1 MGELDLIPSDYRQRR
16 WLRGWARR
24 FTAWAVLL
32 LLVLAVAF
40 VQLQRQV
47 TALRA
52 EGDSLRTRQ
61 TLDEQQRAELLALQD
76 ERATLGQQLA
86 MLKGL
91 QSGIDAELMFTT
103 VDAALG
109 QGPVWFRNWE
119 FRREGVIVPEEQPG
133 LADTGYFIVVP
144 ADGGSRDK
152 PQWMV
157 ETHMLIRG
165 QAADHAALS
174 RFVTAL
180 FRQPGV
186 TDARV
191 QKTALVNDGQ
201 RETVDF
207 DLAVVLR
214 NEAGG

>member
-1 MGELDLIPSDYRQRR
+1 MGELDLIPSDYRQRL
-16 WLRGWARR
+16 WLRNWARR
-24 FTAWAVLL
+24 FAGWVVLL
-32 LLVLAVAF
+32 LLVLATAF

-47 TALRA
+47 KVLRA

-61 TLDEQQRAELLALQD
+61 ALDEQQRAELLALQD
-76 ERATLGQQLA
+76 ERAALGRQLE

-103 VDAALG
+103 IDAALG
-109 QGPVWFRNWE
+109 QSAVWFRNWE

-144 ADGGSRDK
+144 ADGGSRSK

-157 ETHMLIRG
+157 ETHMMIRG
-165 QAADHAALS
+165 RAADHAALS

-186 TDARV
+186 VDARV
-191 QKTALVNDGQ
+191 QKTVLVNEGQ
-201 RETVDF
+201 REIVDF

>member
-16 WLRGWARR
+16 WLRGWVKR
-24 FTAWAVLL
+24 FAAWALL
-32 LLVLAVAF
+32 LLAVLATAF
-40 VQLQRQV
+40 VMLWQQV
-47 TALRA
+47 TALRV
-52 EGDSLRTRQ
+52 EGDRLRAQQ
-61 TLDEQQRAELLALQD
+61 TLDEAQHAELLALQND
-76 ERATLGQQLA
+76 RAALGQQLA
-86 MLKGL
+86 MLRGL

-103 VDAALG
+103 VDVALG
-109 QGPVWFRNWE
+109 QGPVWFGNWE

-144 ADGGSRDK
+144 ADGQSNSK

-186 TDARV
+186 VDARV
-191 QKTALVNDGQ
+191 QKTALINDGS
-201 RETVDF
+201 REIVDF